1 MILLSAHPLHLGAVH
16 SHFHEWKSVPSMLT
30 LNVWHVLVFV
40 VVCILMWLD
49 EKRILQ
55 HRRVSSLECDWQLGE
70 EGERERERIDK
81 GSG

>member
-1 MILLSAHPLHLGAVH
+1 M
-16 SHFHEWKSVPSMLT
+16 PSMLK

-55 HRRVSSLECDWQLGE
+55 HRRVSSLECDWQWGK
-70 EGERERERIDK
+70 GGGRERRDK
-81 GSG
+81 EKGTLTVKYTKEESVTTD